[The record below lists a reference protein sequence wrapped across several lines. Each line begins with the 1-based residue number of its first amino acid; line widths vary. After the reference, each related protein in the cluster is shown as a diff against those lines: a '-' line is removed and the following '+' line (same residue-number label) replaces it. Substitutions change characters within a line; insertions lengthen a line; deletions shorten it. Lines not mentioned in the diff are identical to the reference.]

1 VAELPQLTYEEARE
15 IAFRAAKAF
24 RPSYFT
30 GDDFEPHPW
39 VVHAVISATK
49 PGQRLAAKN
58 GNDAFS
64 RQTPDGV
71 SVPPPSASDGPTGVP
86 E

>member
-1 VAELPQLTYEEARE
+1 MADLPELTYEEARE

-30 GDDFEPHPW
+30 GNDFEPHPW
-39 VVHAVISATK
+39 VVHAIISATK

-64 RQTPDGV
+64 RGNAGV
-71 SVPPPSASDGPTGVP
+71 KEVPRG
-86 E
+86 